1 MLSQTAEYA
10 LRTVLFIAARPDDS
24 PARVDEIAQALELP
38 RNYLSKTLHR
48 LARGGVL
55 SSTRGVGGGFRLR
68 VPPTKLPLITVVK
81 LFDPVGEGRTCLL
94 GRPACTDAHPC
105 EAHAKWKGVATQLD
119 RFFRQTTVADL
130 LERPAG
136 GRTRAART
144 GAEAVPTARRS

>member
-10 LRTVLFIAARPDDS
+10 LRTVLYIAERPDDS
-24 PARVDEIAQALELP
+24 PARVDEIARALALP

-48 LARGGVL
+48 LAQGGVL

-68 VPPTKLPLITVVK
+68 VPAHKLPLIDVVK

-94 GRPACTDAHPC
+94 GRPVCSDAHPC

-119 RFFRQTTVADL
+119 RFFHQTMVADL
-130 LERPAG
+130 LEGPAG
-136 GRTRAART
+136 GRRRAVRARA
-144 GAEAVPTARRS
+144 GAAARRS